1 MTRKNALAFD
11 GREVRSLLEAE
22 RAHSGP
28 VHVDWLRFT
37 ARLRNAGTPSADM
50 LFPAPV
56 DQHYNIWEPEYR
68 TALINHLIRQ
78 VPDCDQTPAMQA
90 HELAQRVAE
99 LLGQGFTVH
108 EGINKGHDFYKAR
121 WSIHRNG
128 QECGWVGFGASSDS
142 PRQKAQADTLHCN
155 LYGAACTYAASG
167 WRERVADL
175 IDEYRAS
182 ITRID
187 YALDFFGGIAGGMAR
202 VQEDYMTG
210 LCDSRG
216 KRPKCNQVGDWCNG
230 AERSFYIGSK
240 EAGKQTNVYEKG
252 HQLFGRESGD
262 KWQRIEL
269 RYGNKL
275 RDLPSDMLRR
285 PADFFAGASDW
296 HASMLSEFNS
306 QLTEISPEPVQCRE
320 RLQDKTA
327 DAAVSRV
334 WRWLNNTA
342 AASIATA
349 FDLAGESFLDLV
361 TTSKLPK
368 RLQQFSVAERRAAFD
383 RILNNH
389 PAQACPA

>member
-1 MTRKNALAFD
+1 MTRKNALSFD

-37 ARLRNAGTPSADM
+37 ARLRNAAAPSADM
-50 LFPAPV
+50 LFPSPV
-56 DQHYNIWEPEYR
+56 DHRANIWEPEHR
-68 TALINHLIRQ
+68 GALISHLIRQ

-90 HELAQRVAE
+90 HGLAQQVAE
-99 LLGQGFTVH
+99 ILGPDFGVL
-108 EGINKGHDFYKAR
+108 EEIGKGHDFYKAR
-121 WSIHRNG
+121 WPIVRNG

-142 PRQKAQADTLHCN
+142 PRQKAQAATLHCN

-167 WRERVADL
+167 WRDRVADL
-175 IDEYRAS
+175 IEEYKAS

-187 YALDFFGGIAGGMAR
+187 YALDFFCGIAGGMER
-202 VQEDYMTG
+202 VQQDYMAG

-262 KWQRIEL
+262 AWQRVEL

-275 RDLPSDMLRR
+275 RDLSTDMLRR

-296 HASMLSEFNS
+296 HASMLREFNE
-306 QLTEISPEPVQCRE
+306 QLRAVPEPVQCRE
-320 RLQDKTA
+320 RLQDKTV

-342 AASIATA
+342 AASVATA
-349 FDLAGESFLDLV
+349 FELCGDRFLDLV
-361 TTSKLPK
+361 TTTKTPK
-368 RLQQFSVAERRAAFD
+368 RLQQFSSAERRAAFD
-383 RILNNH
+383 RILE
-389 PAQACPA
+389 AQACPA

>member
-11 GREVRSLLEAE
+11 GREIRAQLEAE

-37 ARLRNAGTPSADM
+37 SYLRNAGTPSAEI

-56 DQHYNIWEPEYR
+56 DQHCNIWEPEYR
-68 TALINHLIRQ
+68 AALINHLIRQ

-90 HELAQRVAE
+90 HELARRVAE
-99 LLGQGFTVH
+99 VLGEGFTVH
-108 EGINKGHDFYKAR
+108 EGIHKGHDFYKAR

-142 PRQKAQADTLHCN
+142 PRQKAQAATLHCN
-155 LYGAACTYAASG
+155 LYGAACTFAAVG
-167 WRERVADL
+167 WRDRIADL
-175 IDEYRAS
+175 IDEYKAH

-187 YALDFFGGIAGGMAR
+187 YALDFFGGIAGGMER
-202 VQEDYMTG
+202 VQQDYLSG

-216 KRPKCNQVGDWCNG
+216 KRPKCNMVGDWCNG
-230 AERSFYIGSK
+230 VERSFYIGSK
-240 EAGKQTNVYEKG
+240 EAGKQTNIYEKG

-262 KWQRIEL
+262 KWQRVEL

-275 RDLPSDMLRR
+275 RDLPSDVLRR

-296 HASMLSEFNS
+296 HAGILRE
-306 QLTEISPEPVQCRE
+306 LAEKIEAAPEPVKCRE

-327 DAAVSRV
+327 DAAAARV

-342 AASIATA
+342 AASVATA
-349 FDLAGESFLDLV
+349 FELAGDRFLDLV
-361 TTSKLPK
+361 ATTKLPK
-368 RLQQFSVAERRAAFD
+368 RLQQFSASERRAAFD
-383 RILNNH
+383 RILG
-389 PAQACPA
+389 AQACPA

>member
-22 RAHSGP
+22 RRHSGP

-37 ARLRNAGTPSADM
+37 ARLRNAGTPPVEM
-50 LFPAPV
+50 LFPSPIAKHV
-56 DQHYNIWEPEYR
+56 SIWEPEHR
-68 TALINHLIRQ
+68 IARINQLIRQ
-78 VPDCDQTPAMQA
+78 IPDPDQTPAMQA
-90 HELAQRVAE
+90 LELAQRVAE

-108 EGINKGHDFYKAR
+108 EEINKGQDFFKSR

-142 PRQKAQADTLHCN
+142 PRQRAQSETLHCN
-155 LYGAACTYAASG
+155 LYGSGCTFAATG

-175 IDEYRAS
+175 IDEYKAS

-202 VQEDYMTG
+202 VQQDYMTG
-210 LCDSRG
+210 LFDMRG

-230 AERSFYIGSK
+230 AERSFYVGSK

-262 KWQRIEL
+262 NWQRIEL

-296 HASMLSEFNS
+296 HAAMLREFNS
-306 QLTEISPEPVQCRE
+306 ELAAVSPAPVRCRE

-327 DAAVSRV
+327 DGAASRV

-349 FDLAGESFLDLV
+349 FELAGDSFLDLV
-361 TTSKLPK
+361 STTKLPK
-368 RLQQFSVAERRAAFD
+368 RLQQFSAVERRAAFD
-383 RILNNH
+383 RILNQS
-389 PAQACPA
+389 AQACPA